1 MMRIKI
7 AWSAVLCLF
16 LIAVSCTE
24 IRKSQDDWLINGS
37 SYKAMVIEENNRIV
51 FSNGL
56 VSRTISLKP
65 DGATTGFKN
74 IITGTELLR
83 AVKPEAIITV
93 DGKELKIGGLTGQP
107 INNYL
112 TEEWLSFMK
121 RDTATPFI
129 LAGYKTGEITER
141 FRWKKRL
148 EWMPIDVPWPP
159 NGKRIDFSYEP
170 EKGTDVAEGIGI
182 VIHYEIYDGIPLIC
196 KWITIENRSD
206 REINIDSFVSEILAF
221 SENESAVGD
230 KKNWILPDVY
240 VETDYAFGGSM
251 SSESCFEKS
260 VWWLPDPDYKTI
272 VNYNRIQPTLLE
284 CKPMIGPDVRILPG
298 GSFSTFR
305 TWILVLDST
314 EKERK
319 GLAQRK
325 MYRIIAP
332 WITENPIFMHL
343 RNADTASVKDAVAQ
357 CVETGFEKII
367 LSFGSGFN
375 IEDTS
380 ITNLDRFKELTD
392 YAHRQGITLG
402 GYSLLASR
410 KVDNGNDVVMP
421 EGKQPVFGN
430 SPCLGSAWG
439 EEYLR
444 WYMGKNTFNGMDAC
458 ASCRIPGRRGRSHH
472 RTFERTFAA
481 LRTAVC

>member
-325 MYRIIAP
+325 MYRILYSCTCA
-332 WITENPIFMHL
+332 ML
-343 RNADTASVKDAVAQ
+343 
-357 CVETGFEKII
+357 I
-367 LSFGSGFN
+367 L
-375 IEDTS
+375 
-380 ITNLDRFKELTD
+380 
-392 YAHRQGITLG
+392 
-402 GYSLLASR
+402 LL
-410 KVDNGNDVVMP
+410 
-421 EGKQPVFGN
+421 
-430 SPCLGSAWG
+430 
-439 EEYLR
+439 
-444 WYMGKNTFNGMDAC
+444 
-458 ASCRIPGRRGRSHH
+458 
-472 RTFERTFAA
+472 
-481 LRTAVC
+481 